1 MPTPIF
7 AFKGNSGVRADNL
20 ARQFHG
26 SQSLILLAYG
36 AVSPFNLAV
45 AVRVVAWLHN
55 DAAGLSAFL

>member
-1 MPTPIF
+1 MLMLIF

-26 SQSLILLAYG
+26 SQTLILLAYG

-45 AVRVVAWLHN
+45 AVRVVAWFHHGT
-55 DAAGLSAFL
+55 AELSAFL